1 MGNQM
6 YLLMKYPPYLMRY
19 SRQMRYC
26 IIILCCLVSSQFVYS
41 KSTNAFLN
49 HADSLVYEGK
59 FEEVVKYLLPLESEF
74 DNETE
79 INKYHYYGLISGWY
93 LRQNDYYAAIPFLEK
108 QVRSNQARIDDFL
121 FLANIFSSDKK
132 FIDRSKAEY
141 YARKALLL
149 DDEANRF
156 SYSKDYTDQ
165 NISRLHYILGGLAA
179 RCGNKVISEEHLNW
193 IKNNT
198 GSIDPD
204 LINHLKTLID
214 SIHNTNSIIAC
225 DTIRLDSHRLIK
237 QSLAN
242 NSVLQSSSKTFF
254 NHDNEVYE
262 EDLDYIVSISNM
274 AHYLRNV
281 FYLEDK
287 YGLDDINK
295 SVALLNKAC
304 DISNTNG
311 FYKTPS
317 LELCELY
324 MRLGR
329 SEFFLKQYDSAITWF
344 LLSYASSRK
353 ISDGIFYN
361 IQALGEISDIYLAK
375 GEKHN
380 AILYGDEMLENI
392 VDLALQGGINT
403 EILLYLSR
411 YANVLSN
418 TGYDSVAENYYKIV
432 IDSAPIQSKAYN
444 LACNNYATHLFLR
457 NKREE
462 ACYYYLLIKDAY
474 PTPQTI
480 SNLAIAYLVSNR
492 ILDAERVFNEYYDM
506 NLSLLENVLNGFT
519 EKIWEGYWKKSGY
532 EFYICSNYLAS
543 NIRTN
548 ESLIQGYN
556 ACVISKSL
564 PLKYKN
570 ALNWIL
576 LSSVDP
582 EVKADYD
589 KYTMCKRELTSSM
602 YTLAEKGQIISNLTE
617 LEQSIIQRVNFKDK
631 LRFLINDYN
640 SVVNSLKL
648 DEVAIE
654 FCQCLDLLNANST
667 YGAYIISPE
676 YECPVFIVIGDEIEL
691 SNTIF
696 NAQKDELSIN
706 QLYKQPDMGELIW
719 GPIMPYLKNK
729 RTVYFSPVGEL
740 SVLNH
745 QLLQFKDSTLGDL
758 FDMRRVY
765 STTSISENIHNDG
778 LEYSDI
784 ALFGD
789 INYDVTYEDMAIK
802 SKHYNSSYS
811 PQLNEDVRDGWSH
824 LQYSRQ
830 EVDSIQSVIKK
841 HDIYSTLYLGVN
853 ATEEAFKAL
862 DYNTLSIIHVAT
874 HGFTYFSNGEEEK
887 RNKITSVSPHT
898 SESIFMSWAGLLFA
912 GANSKFIE
920 QTPIQNFDDGILTAN
935 EISNLHLDGSNLIV
949 LSACNTGLGINDTF
963 GLTTGL
969 QKAFKMAGAKSIL
982 MSLWQVPDESTAL
995 LMTKF
1000 YEALFNGHNRHE
1012 ALKMAMKNVREIYPD
1027 PYYWGAFVILD

>member
-1 MGNQM
+1 
-6 YLLMKYPPYLMRY
+6 
-19 SRQMRYC
+19 MRYC

-141 YARKALLL
+141 YARKALLI

-156 SYSKDYTDQ
+156 SYSKDYTDK
-165 NISRLHYILGGLAA
+165 NIGRLHYILGGLAA
-179 RCGNKVISEEHLNW
+179 RCGNTVISEEHLNW
-193 IKNNT
+193 IKNNIGT
-198 GSIDPD
+198 VDID
-204 LINHLKTLID
+204 LIHHLQTLID
-214 SIHNTNSIIAC
+214 NIHNQNNIILY
-225 DTIRLDSHRLIK
+225 DTIRSNSHRLIK
-237 QSLAN
+237 ESLVN
-242 NSVLQSSSKTFF
+242 NGVTLSSSKKFY
-254 NHDNEVYE
+254 NHDNDACE
-262 EDLDYIVSISNM
+262 EDLDSIVTQSNI
-274 AHYLRNV
+274 AQYLQNV
-281 FYLEDK
+281 FSIEDQ

-295 SVALLNKAC
+295 SISLLHRAC
-304 DISNTNG
+304 EISNSLEY
-311 FYKTPS
+311 YKTPS

-329 SEFFLKQYDSAITWF
+329 SELFLKRYDSAITWF

-353 ISDGIFYN
+353 ISDGIFFN

-375 GEKHN
+375 GEKRN

-432 IDSAPIQSKAYN
+432 IDSAPKQSKAYN
-444 LACNNYATHLFLR
+444 LACNNYATHLFLH

-519 EKIWEGYWKKSGY
+519 EKIWEGYWQKSGY

-543 NIRTN
+543 NISTN
-548 ESLIQGYN
+548 ESLIHGYN

-570 ALNWIL
+570 ALNRIL

-589 KYTMCKRELTSSM
+589 KYTMYKRELSSSM

-617 LEQSIIQRVNFKDK
+617 LEQSLIQRVNFKDK
-631 LRFLINDYN
+631 LQYMVNDYN
-640 SVVNSLKL
+640 SVVHSLKR

-654 FCQCLDLLNANST
+654 FCQYLDLLTANST

-676 YECPVFIVIGDEIEL
+676 YECPIFIVIGDEIEL

-696 NAQKDELSIN
+696 NAQRDVLSIN
-706 QLYKQPDMGELIW
+706 ELYKQPDMGNLIW

-729 RTVYFSPVGEL
+729 HTVYFSPVGEL

-745 QLLQFKDSTLGDL
+745 QLLQFKDSTLGEL

-765 STTSISENIHNDG
+765 STTSIGEYCHNKG

-784 ALFGD
+784 ALYGD
-789 INYDVTYEDMAIK
+789 INYDATYEDMATA
-802 SKHYNSSYS
+802 SKHYNNVSNNSYFTH
-811 PQLNEDVRDGWSH
+811 LNEDVRDGWSH

-830 EVDSIQSVIKK
+830 EVDSIQSVIQR

-862 DYNTLSIIHVAT
+862 DYNTPSIIHVAT

-898 SESIFMSWAGLLFA
+898 SESIFMSWTGLLFA
-912 GANSKFIE
+912 GANSNLIE
-920 QTPIQNFDDGILTAN
+920 QSPIQNFDDGILTAN
-935 EISNLHLDGSNLIV
+935 EISQLHLDGSNLIV

-969 QKAFKMAGAKSIL
+969 QKAFKMAGVKSIL

-1012 ALKMAMKNVREIYPD
+1012 ALKIAMKNVREIYPD